1 MLKAIGITIAAVG
14 ALLVIGVAGSDC
26 DGACMQ
32 NAMPIT
38 DMLFYAFIGMTMA
51 GVGTAIAIKGE

>member
-1 MLKAIGITIAAVG
+1 MLKAIGITIAACG
-14 ALLVIGVAGSDC
+14 ALLVLGTVGSDC

-38 DMLFYAFIGMTMA
+38 EMLFYIMIGMTMA
-51 GVGTAIAIKGE
+51 GFGTAIAIKGE